1 MNAIRPERSLQEM
14 ILALEMFWV
23 ERGCTVQYPYPSEV
37 GAGTFNPATFLRS
50 LGPEPWRVA
59 YLEPSRRPKD
69 GRYGE
74 NPNRFQ
80 QFYQYQVLLKP
91 SPADVVDQYFESLR
105 ALGIDPREHDLRLVE
120 DDWESPTLG
129 AAGLGWQ
136 VWLDGT
142 EISQFT
148 YFQQVGGIELPVI
161 SAEMTYGLD
170 RIGMMLQG
178 KDRVQDLIWAPEARD
193 PEGRAVGPVTWAD
206 LWLQNEKEYSTYNF
220 EQADVA
226 AHFEMFKVW
235 EKEALR
241 LLELGLVMPGYD
253 CVIKCSHLFNVL
265 DARGAIS
272 VSERVGYIGRVRRI
286 ARKAAQAYAHLR
298 AELGYPLIKDEAERQ
313 RWLAIRE
320 ETLAKAAAQSAA
332 MAAKASKKEAVQ

>member
-1 MNAIRPERSLQEM
+1 MPALEPRRSLQEM
-14 ILALEMFWV
+14 ILALEQYWA
-23 ERGCTVQYPYPSEV
+23 ERGCVLQHPYPSEV

-50 LGPEPWRVA
+50 LGPEPWRVG
-59 YLEPSRRPKD
+59 YVEPSRRPKD

-91 SPADVVDQYFESLR
+91 APSDVLDQYFDSLR
-105 ALGIDPREHDLRLVE
+105 AIGIDPLEHDLRLLE

-148 YFQQVGGIELPVI
+148 YFQQCGGMEVDVV
-161 SAEMTYGLD
+161 SAELTYGLD

-178 KDRVQDLIWAPEARD
+178 KDRVQDLIWAPESKDEKGHVRSA
-193 PEGRAVGPVTWAD
+193 PVTWAE
-206 LWLQNEKEYSTYNF
+206 LWLQNEKEWSKYNF
-220 EQADVA
+220 EEADVA
-226 AHFEMFKVW
+226 VHFSMFAQW
-235 EKEALR
+235 EKEAIR
-241 LLELGLVMPGYD
+241 LLELGLVNPGYD

-272 VSERVGYIGRVRRI
+272 VSERVGYIGRVRKL
-286 ARKAAQAYAHLR
+286 ARRAATAFVKQREA
-298 AELGYPLIKDEAERQ
+298 LGYPLLKDEAER
-313 RWLAIRE
+313 
-320 ETLAKAAAQSAA
+320 AKWV
-332 MAAKASKKEAVQ
+332 KAPESEPKPAEVRS

>member
-1 MNAIRPERSLQEM
+1 VSALEPRRSLQEM
-14 ILALEMFWV
+14 MAALQQYWI
-23 ERGCTVQYPYPSEV
+23 ERGCVIAQPYPSEV

-59 YLEPSRRPKD
+59 HVEPSRRPKD

-91 SPADVVDQYFESLR
+91 SPPDVVDQYFDSLV
-105 ALGIDPREHDLRLVE
+105 AIGIEPRDHDLRLVE

-136 VWLDGT
+136 VWMDGQ

-148 YFQQVGGIELPVI
+148 YFQQCGGIELDVI
-161 SAEMTYGLD
+161 SAELTYGLD

-178 KDRVQDLIWAPEARD
+178 RQRVQDLVWAPALAGM
-193 PEGRAVGPVTWAD
+193 PAISWGD
-206 LWLQNEKEYSTYNF
+206 LWLQNEREFSRYNF
-220 EQADVA
+220 EAADVP
-226 AHFEMFKVW
+226 AHFEMFKQW
-235 EKEALR
+235 ETDAIR
-241 LLELGLVMPGYD
+241 LLDMGLVMPGYD
-253 CVIKCSHLFNVL
+253 AVIKCSHLFNVL

-272 VSERVGYIGRVRRI
+272 VSERVGYIARVRKL
-286 ARKAAQAYAHLR
+286 ARRATKAFVDQR
-298 AELGYPLIKDEAERQ
+298 REMGFPLIKDEAERR
-313 RWLAIRE
+313 RWLG
-320 ETLAKAAAQSAA
+320 ETEPA
-332 MAAKASKKEAVQ
+332 EATRGA